1 MTRITHNVTTV
12 VLMTMALWLLA
23 SCTRPSHTVSIN
35 RPAPKTELPK
45 APTLSAADQLRYQS
59 FLYEGI
65 AQQTKGNYAAAFDL
79 LNHARTINPDA
90 PEVYYHLAGYYI
102 DMGNDSMAQ
111 AYFEKAVELDPTN
124 DAYVEKV
131 GQMYIN
137 QRDYAEA
144 IKTYEKVF
152 DANHKR
158 YDILQLLLQLYAV
171 QNDQNQML
179 HTLERMELL
188 DGGNEQI
195 SFSKMQIYEQQGK
208 KDKAFAELKALV
220 DKHPNDL
227 NYQVMFGNWL
237 LQNDKADEAVKIYRH
252 VLKEEPDNSLA
263 QMSMLD
269 YYRAKD
275 MTAEADGLLMQL
287 LKGKKTP
294 DNEKQALMRQYVMAS
309 VKANVDSTRI
319 LSVFDEVLQASP
331 STSML
336 LMKAAYMDLAKMEKD
351 TINTVLQ
358 QALAIEPDNVGAR
371 MQLVQN
377 VWSLQDYPRVIAL
390 AQVGQEYNPDE
401 MLFYYFEGFAHFLQ
415 DDHDQAL
422 EVFRKGTAQINDD
435 SNPEIVSDFYGM
447 MGDILHE
454 KGQAEEAFAAYDSCL
469 QWKPD
474 NIGALNNYAYYLSLQ
489 NRDLK
494 RAEQMSLKTVQ
505 AEPSNSTYLDTYAW
519 ILFMEERYDEAKE
532 YIDQALANDAEVS
545 AVIVEHAG
553 DIYAQCGDIPKAM
566 EYWLK
571 AKERGSDS
579 TTIDRKIKE
588 KKYIKEP

>member
-1 MTRITHNVTTV
+1 MTI
-12 VLMTMALWLLA
+12 ALWLLA
-23 SCTRPSHTVSIN
+23 SCTRPSHTVSIDK
-35 RPAPKTELPK
+35 PMPK
-45 APTLSAADQLRYQS
+45 AEYPKASTLSSSDQLRYQA

-65 AQQTKGNYAAAFDL
+65 SQQAKGNYAAAFDL
-79 LNHARTINPDA
+79 LDHARTINPTA

-102 DMGNDSMAQ
+102 DMGNDSIAQ
-111 AYFEKAVELDPTN
+111 AYFEKAVELAPTN

-152 DANHKR
+152 EANHKR
-158 YDILQLLLQLYAV
+158 YDVLQLLLQLYAV

-179 HTLERMELL
+179 HTLERMEVL

-195 SFSKMQIYEQQGK
+195 SSSKMQIYEQQGK

-237 LQNDKADEAVKIYRH
+237 LQNDKADEAVKIYRR

-294 DNEKQALMRQYVMAS
+294 ENEKQTLMRQYVVTS

-331 STSML
+331 TTSML
-336 LMKAAYMDLAKMEKD
+336 LMKAAYMDLAKMPKD
-351 TINTVLQ
+351 SINTVLQ

-371 MQLVQN
+371 LQLVQN
-377 VWSLQDYPRVIAL
+377 VWSQQDYPRVIAL
-390 AQVGQEYNPDE
+390 SQAGQEYNPDE
-401 MLFYYFEGFAHFLQ
+401 MLFYYFEGFAHFQQ
-415 DDHDQAL
+415 DDRDQAL

-435 SNPEIVSDFYGM
+435 SNPEIVSDFYAM

-454 KGQAEEAFAAYDSCL
+454 KGLTEEAFAAYDSCL

-474 NIGALNNYAYYLSLQ
+474 NIGALNNYAYFLSLQ

-553 DIYAQCGDIPKAM
+553 DIYAAYGDMAKAM
-566 EYWLK
+566 EYWLLSR
-571 AKERGSDS
+571 ERGSDS
-579 TTIDRKIKE
+579 TTLDRKIKE

>member
-1 MTRITHNVTTV
+1 MIYLIHKATSV
-12 VLMTMALWLLA
+12 VLMAMALCLLA
-23 SCTRPSHTVSIN
+23 SCTRPSHPVNIDKPMPKVAHPNVS
-35 RPAPKTELPK
+35 
-45 APTLSAADQLRYQS
+45 TLSPADQLRYRS
-59 FLYEGI
+59 FLYESI
-65 AQQTKGNYAAAFDL
+65 SQQAKGNYAAAFDL
-79 LNHARTINPDA
+79 LSHARTINPDA
-90 PEVYYHLAGYYI
+90 PEVYYHLAGYHV
-102 DMGNDSMAQ
+102 DMGNDSTAQ

-124 DAYVEKV
+124 DTYVEKV

-137 QRDYAEA
+137 QRKYAEA
-144 IKTYEKVF
+144 INIYEKVF
-152 DANHKR
+152 EANHKR

-171 QNDQNQML
+171 QNDQSQML

-208 KDKAFAELKALV
+208 KDKAFAELKALI

-252 VLKEEPDNSLA
+252 VLKEEPDNTLA

-275 MTAEADGLLMQL
+275 MTAEADILLMQL

-294 DNEKQALMRQYVMAS
+294 ESEKQALMRQYVMTS

-319 LSVFDEVLQASP
+319 LAVFDEVLQTAPTS
-331 STSML
+331 SML
-336 LMKAAYMDLAKMEKD
+336 IMKAAYMDLAQMEKD
-351 TINTVLQ
+351 TINTVLL
-358 QALAIEPDNVGAR
+358 QALALEPDNVSAR
-371 MQLVQN
+371 MQLIQN
-377 VWSLQDYPRVIAL
+377 IWDKQDYPRVIAL
-390 AQVGQEYNPDE
+390 SQTGQEYNPDE

-415 DDHDQAL
+415 DDHEQAL
-422 EVFRKGTAQINDD
+422 EVFRKGTAQINDE
-435 SNPEIVSDFYGM
+435 SNPEIVSDFYAM

-454 KGQAEEAFAAYDSCL
+454 KGQSEEAFAAYDSCL

-494 RAEQMSLKTVQ
+494 RAEQMSLKTIQ
-505 AEPSNSTYLDTYAW
+505 AEPTNSTYLDTYAW

-553 DIYAQCGDIPKAM
+553 DIYAAYGDIPKAM

-579 TTIDRKIKE
+579 TTLDRKIKE
-588 KKYIKEP
+588 KRYISH

>member
-1 MTRITHNVTTV
+1 MIYLIHKATSV
-12 VLMTMALWLLA
+12 VLMAIALWLLA
-23 SCTRPSHTVSIN
+23 SCTRPSHPVNIDKPMPKVAHPNVS
-35 RPAPKTELPK
+35 
-45 APTLSAADQLRYQS
+45 TLSPADQLRYRS
-59 FLYEGI
+59 FLYESI
-65 AQQTKGNYAAAFDL
+65 SQQTKGNYAAAFDL
-79 LNHARTINPDA
+79 LSHARTINPDA
-90 PEVYYHLAGYYI
+90 PEVYYHLAGYHV
-102 DMGNDSMAQ
+102 DMGNDSTAQ

-124 DAYVEKV
+124 DTYVEKV

-137 QRDYAEA
+137 QRKYAEA
-144 IKTYEKVF
+144 INIYEKVF
-152 DANHKR
+152 EANHKR

-171 QNDQNQML
+171 QNDQSQML

-208 KDKAFAELKALV
+208 KDKAFAELKALI

-252 VLKEEPDNSLA
+252 VLKEEPDNTLA

-275 MTAEADGLLMQL
+275 MTAEADILLMQL

-294 DNEKQALMRQYVMAS
+294 ESEKQALMRQYVMTS

-319 LSVFDEVLQASP
+319 LAVFDEVLQTAPTS
-331 STSML
+331 SML
-336 LMKAAYMDLAKMEKD
+336 IMKAAYMDLAQMEKD
-351 TINTVLQ
+351 TINTVLL
-358 QALAIEPDNVGAR
+358 QALALEPDNVSAR
-371 MQLVQN
+371 MQLIQN
-377 VWSLQDYPRVIAL
+377 IWGKQDYPRVIAL
-390 AQVGQEYNPDE
+390 SQTGQEYNPDE

-415 DDHDQAL
+415 DDHEQAL
-422 EVFRKGTAQINDD
+422 EVFRKGTAQINDE
-435 SNPEIVSDFYGM
+435 SNPEIVSDFYAM

-454 KGQAEEAFAAYDSCL
+454 KGQSEEAFAAYDSCL

-494 RAEQMSLKTVQ
+494 RAEQMSLKTIQ
-505 AEPSNSTYLDTYAW
+505 AEPTNSTYLDTYAW

-553 DIYAQCGDIPKAM
+553 DIYAAYGDIPKAM
-566 EYWLK
+566 EYWLLSR
-571 AKERGSDS
+571 ERGSDS
-579 TTIDRKIKE
+579 TTLDRKIKE
-588 KKYIKEP
+588 KRYISH

>member
-1 MTRITHNVTTV
+1 MIYLIHKATSV
-12 VLMTMALWLLA
+12 VLMAMALCLLA
-23 SCTRPSHTVSIN
+23 SCTRPSHPVNIDKPMPKVAHPNVS
-35 RPAPKTELPK
+35 
-45 APTLSAADQLRYQS
+45 TLSPADQLRYRS
-59 FLYEGI
+59 FLYESI
-65 AQQTKGNYAAAFDL
+65 SQQTKGNYAAAFDL
-79 LNHARTINPDA
+79 LSHARTINPDA
-90 PEVYYHLAGYYI
+90 PEVYYHLAGYHV
-102 DMGNDSMAQ
+102 DMGNDSTAQ

-124 DAYVEKV
+124 DTYVEKV

-137 QRDYAEA
+137 QRKYAEA
-144 IKTYEKVF
+144 INIYEKVF
-152 DANHKR
+152 EANHKR

-171 QNDQNQML
+171 QNDQSQML

-208 KDKAFAELKALV
+208 KDKAFAELKALI

-252 VLKEEPDNSLA
+252 VLKEEPDNTLA

-275 MTAEADGLLMQL
+275 MTAEADILLMQL

-294 DNEKQALMRQYVMAS
+294 ESEKQALMRQYVMTS

-319 LSVFDEVLQASP
+319 LAVFDEVLQTAPTS
-331 STSML
+331 SML
-336 LMKAAYMDLAKMEKD
+336 IMKAAYMDLAQMEKD
-351 TINTVLQ
+351 TINTVLL
-358 QALAIEPDNVGAR
+358 QALALEPDNVSAR
-371 MQLVQN
+371 MQLIQN
-377 VWSLQDYPRVIAL
+377 IWGKQDYPRVIAL
-390 AQVGQEYNPDE
+390 SQTGQEYNPDE

-415 DDHDQAL
+415 DDHEQAL
-422 EVFRKGTAQINDD
+422 EVFRKGTAQINDE
-435 SNPEIVSDFYGM
+435 SNPEIVSDFYAM

-454 KGQAEEAFAAYDSCL
+454 KGQSEEAFAAYDSCL

-494 RAEQMSLKTVQ
+494 RAEQMSLKTIQ
-505 AEPSNSTYLDTYAW
+505 AEPTNSTYLDTYAW

-553 DIYAQCGDIPKAM
+553 DIYAAYGDIPKAM
-566 EYWLK
+566 EYWLLSR
-571 AKERGSDS
+571 ERGSDS
-579 TTIDRKIKE
+579 TTLDRKIKE
-588 KKYIKEP
+588 KRYISH

>member
-1 MTRITHNVTTV
+1 MIYLIHKATSV
-12 VLMTMALWLLA
+12 VLMAMALWLLA
-23 SCTRPSHTVSIN
+23 SCTRPSHPVNIDKPMPKVAHPNVS
-35 RPAPKTELPK
+35 
-45 APTLSAADQLRYQS
+45 TLSPADQLRYRS
-59 FLYEGI
+59 FLYESI
-65 AQQTKGNYAAAFDL
+65 SQQTKGNYAAAFDL
-79 LNHARTINPDA
+79 LSHARTINPDA
-90 PEVYYHLAGYYI
+90 PEVYYHLAGYHV
-102 DMGNDSMAQ
+102 DMGNDSTAQ
-111 AYFEKAVELDPTN
+111 TYFEKAVELDPTN
-124 DAYVEKV
+124 DTYVEKV

-137 QRDYAEA
+137 QRKYAEA
-144 IKTYEKVF
+144 INIYEKVF
-152 DANHKR
+152 EANHKR

-171 QNDQNQML
+171 QNDQSQML

-208 KDKAFAELKALV
+208 KDKAFAELKALI

-252 VLKEEPDNSLA
+252 VLKEEPDNTLA

-275 MTAEADGLLMQL
+275 MTAEADILLMQL

-294 DNEKQALMRQYVMAS
+294 ESEKQALMRQYVMTS

-319 LSVFDEVLQASP
+319 LAVFDEVLQTAPTS
-331 STSML
+331 SML
-336 LMKAAYMDLAKMEKD
+336 IMKAAYMDLAQMEKD
-351 TINTVLQ
+351 TINTVLL
-358 QALAIEPDNVGAR
+358 QALALEPDNVSAR
-371 MQLVQN
+371 MQLIQN
-377 VWSLQDYPRVIAL
+377 IWGKQDYPRVIAL
-390 AQVGQEYNPDE
+390 SQTGQEYNPDE

-415 DDHDQAL
+415 DDHEQAL
-422 EVFRKGTAQINDD
+422 EVFRKGTAQINDE
-435 SNPEIVSDFYGM
+435 SNPEIVSDFYAM

-454 KGQAEEAFAAYDSCL
+454 KGQSEEAFAAYDSCL

-494 RAEQMSLKTVQ
+494 RAEQMSLKTIQ
-505 AEPSNSTYLDTYAW
+505 AEPTNSTYLDTYAW

-553 DIYAQCGDIPKAM
+553 DIYAAYGDIPKAM
-566 EYWLK
+566 EYWLLSR
-571 AKERGSDS
+571 ERGSDS
-579 TTIDRKIKE
+579 TTLDRKIKE
-588 KKYIKEP
+588 KRYISH

>member
-1 MTRITHNVTTV
+1 MIYLIHKATSV
-12 VLMTMALWLLA
+12 VLMAMALWLLA
-23 SCTRPSHTVSIN
+23 SCTRPSHPVNIDKPMPRVAHPNVS
-35 RPAPKTELPK
+35 
-45 APTLSAADQLRYQS
+45 TLSPADQLRYRS
-59 FLYEGI
+59 FLYESI
-65 AQQTKGNYAAAFDL
+65 SQQTKGNYAAAFDL
-79 LNHARTINPDA
+79 LSHARTINPDA
-90 PEVYYHLAGYYI
+90 PEVYYHLAGYHV
-102 DMGNDSMAQ
+102 DMGNDSTAQ

-124 DAYVEKV
+124 DTYVEKV

-137 QRDYAEA
+137 QRKYAEA
-144 IKTYEKVF
+144 INIYEKVF
-152 DANHKR
+152 EANHKR

-171 QNDQNQML
+171 QNDQSQML

-208 KDKAFAELKALV
+208 KDKAFAELKALI

-252 VLKEEPDNSLA
+252 VLKEEPDNTLA

-275 MTAEADGLLMQL
+275 MTAEADILLMQL

-294 DNEKQALMRQYVMAS
+294 ESEKQALMRQYVMTS

-319 LSVFDEVLQASP
+319 LAVFDEVLQTAPTS
-331 STSML
+331 SML
-336 LMKAAYMDLAKMEKD
+336 IMKAAYMDLAQMEKD
-351 TINTVLQ
+351 TINTVLL
-358 QALAIEPDNVGAR
+358 QALALEPDNVSAR
-371 MQLVQN
+371 MQLIQN
-377 VWSLQDYPRVIAL
+377 IWGKQDYPRVIAL
-390 AQVGQEYNPDE
+390 SQTGQEYNPDE

-415 DDHDQAL
+415 DDHEQAL
-422 EVFRKGTAQINDD
+422 EVFRKGTAQINDE
-435 SNPEIVSDFYGM
+435 SNPEIVSDFYAM

-454 KGQAEEAFAAYDSCL
+454 KGQSEEAFAAYDSCL

-494 RAEQMSLKTVQ
+494 RAEQMSLKTIQ
-505 AEPSNSTYLDTYAW
+505 AEPTNSTYLDTYAW

-553 DIYAQCGDIPKAM
+553 DIYAAYGDIPKAM

-579 TTIDRKIKE
+579 TTLDRKIKE
-588 KKYIKEP
+588 KRYISH

>member
-1 MTRITHNVTTV
+1 MIYLIHKATSV
-12 VLMTMALWLLA
+12 VLMAMALWLLA
-23 SCTRPSHTVSIN
+23 SCTRPSHPVNIDKPMPKVAHPNVS
-35 RPAPKTELPK
+35 
-45 APTLSAADQLRYQS
+45 TLSPADQLRYRS
-59 FLYEGI
+59 FLYESI
-65 AQQTKGNYAAAFDL
+65 SQQTKGNYAAAFDL
-79 LNHARTINPDA
+79 LSHARTINPDA
-90 PEVYYHLAGYYI
+90 PEVYYHLAGYHV
-102 DMGNDSMAQ
+102 DMGNDSTAQ

-124 DAYVEKV
+124 DTYVEKV

-137 QRDYAEA
+137 QRKYAEA
-144 IKTYEKVF
+144 INIYEKVF
-152 DANHKR
+152 EANHKR

-171 QNDQNQML
+171 QNDQSQML

-208 KDKAFAELKALV
+208 KDKAFAELKALI

-252 VLKEEPDNSLA
+252 VLKEEPDNTLA

-275 MTAEADGLLMQL
+275 MTAEADILLMQL

-294 DNEKQALMRQYVMAS
+294 ESEKQALMRQYVMAS

-319 LSVFDEVLQASP
+319 LAVFDEVLQTAPTS
-331 STSML
+331 SML
-336 LMKAAYMDLAKMEKD
+336 IMKAAYMDLAQMEKD
-351 TINTVLQ
+351 TINTVLL
-358 QALAIEPDNVGAR
+358 QALALEPDNVSAR
-371 MQLVQN
+371 MQLIQN
-377 VWSLQDYPRVIAL
+377 IWGKQDYPRVIAL
-390 AQVGQEYNPDE
+390 SQTGQEYNPDE

-415 DDHDQAL
+415 DDHEQAL
-422 EVFRKGTAQINDD
+422 EVFRKGTAQINDE
-435 SNPEIVSDFYGM
+435 SNPEIVSDFYAM

-454 KGQAEEAFAAYDSCL
+454 KGQSEEAFAAYDSCL

-494 RAEQMSLKTVQ
+494 RAEQMSLKTIQ
-505 AEPSNSTYLDTYAW
+505 AEPTNSTYLDTYAW

-553 DIYAQCGDIPKAM
+553 DIYAAYGDIPKAM

-579 TTIDRKIKE
+579 TTLDRKIKE
-588 KKYIKEP
+588 KRYISH

>member
-1 MTRITHNVTTV
+1 MIYLIHKATSV
-12 VLMTMALWLLA
+12 VLMAMALCLLA
-23 SCTRPSHTVSIN
+23 SCTRPSHPVNIDKPMPKVAHPNVS
-35 RPAPKTELPK
+35 
-45 APTLSAADQLRYQS
+45 TLSSADQLRYRS
-59 FLYEGI
+59 FLYESI
-65 AQQTKGNYAAAFDL
+65 SQQTKGNYAAAFDL
-79 LNHARTINPDA
+79 LSHARTINPDA
-90 PEVYYHLAGYYI
+90 PEVYYHLAGYHV
-102 DMGNDSMAQ
+102 DMGNDSTAQ

-124 DAYVEKV
+124 DTYVEKV

-137 QRDYAEA
+137 QRKYAEA
-144 IKTYEKVF
+144 INIYEKVF
-152 DANHKR
+152 EANHKR

-171 QNDQNQML
+171 QNDQSQML

-208 KDKAFAELKALV
+208 KDKAFAELKALI

-252 VLKEEPDNSLA
+252 VLKEEPDNTLA

-275 MTAEADGLLMQL
+275 MTAEADILLMQL

-294 DNEKQALMRQYVMAS
+294 ESEKQALMRQYVMTS

-319 LSVFDEVLQASP
+319 LAVFDEVLQTAPTS
-331 STSML
+331 SML
-336 LMKAAYMDLAKMEKD
+336 IMKAAYMDLAQMEKD
-351 TINTVLQ
+351 TINTVLL
-358 QALAIEPDNVGAR
+358 QALALEPDNVSAR
-371 MQLVQN
+371 MQLIQN
-377 VWSLQDYPRVIAL
+377 IWGKQDYPRVIAL
-390 AQVGQEYNPDE
+390 SQTGQEYNPDE

-415 DDHDQAL
+415 DDHEQAL
-422 EVFRKGTAQINDD
+422 EVFRKGTAQINDE
-435 SNPEIVSDFYGM
+435 SNPEIVSDFYAM

-454 KGQAEEAFAAYDSCL
+454 KGQSEEAFAAYDSCL

-494 RAEQMSLKTVQ
+494 RAEQMSLKTIQ
-505 AEPSNSTYLDTYAW
+505 AEPTNSTYLDTYAW

-553 DIYAQCGDIPKAM
+553 DIYAAYGDIPKAM

-579 TTIDRKIKE
+579 TTLDRKIKE
-588 KKYIKEP
+588 KRYISH

>member
-1 MTRITHNVTTV
+1 MIYLIHKATSV
-12 VLMTMALWLLA
+12 VLMAMALWLLA
-23 SCTRPSHTVSIN
+23 SCTRPSHPVNIDKPMPKVAHPNVS
-35 RPAPKTELPK
+35 
-45 APTLSAADQLRYQS
+45 TLSPADQLRYRS
-59 FLYEGI
+59 FLYESI
-65 AQQTKGNYAAAFDL
+65 SQQTKGNYAAAFDL
-79 LNHARTINPDA
+79 LSHARTINPDA
-90 PEVYYHLAGYYI
+90 PEVYYHLAGYHV
-102 DMGNDSMAQ
+102 DMGNDSTAQ

-124 DAYVEKV
+124 DTYVEKV

-137 QRDYAEA
+137 QRKYAEA
-144 IKTYEKVF
+144 INIYEKVF
-152 DANHKR
+152 EANHKR

-171 QNDQNQML
+171 QNDQSQML

-208 KDKAFAELKALV
+208 KDKAFAELKALI

-252 VLKEEPDNSLA
+252 VLKEEPDNTLA

-275 MTAEADGLLMQL
+275 MTAEADILLMQL

-294 DNEKQALMRQYVMAS
+294 ESEKQSLMRQYVMTS

-319 LSVFDEVLQASP
+319 LAVFDEVLQTAPTS
-331 STSML
+331 SML
-336 LMKAAYMDLAKMEKD
+336 IMKAAYMDLAQMEKD
-351 TINTVLQ
+351 TINTVLL
-358 QALAIEPDNVGAR
+358 QALALEPDNVSAR
-371 MQLVQN
+371 MQLIQN
-377 VWSLQDYPRVIAL
+377 IWGKQDYPRVIAL
-390 AQVGQEYNPDE
+390 SQTGQEYNPDE

-415 DDHDQAL
+415 DDHEQAL
-422 EVFRKGTAQINDD
+422 EVFRKGTAQINDE
-435 SNPEIVSDFYGM
+435 SNPEIVSDFYAM

-454 KGQAEEAFAAYDSCL
+454 KGQSEEAFAAYDSCL

-494 RAEQMSLKTVQ
+494 RAEQMSLKTIQ
-505 AEPSNSTYLDTYAW
+505 AEPTNSTYLDTYAW

-553 DIYAQCGDIPKAM
+553 DIYAAYGDIPKAM

-579 TTIDRKIKE
+579 TTLDRKIKE
-588 KKYIKEP
+588 KRYISH

>member
-1 MTRITHNVTTV
+1 MIYLIHKATSV
-12 VLMTMALWLLA
+12 VLMAMVLWLLA
-23 SCTRPSHTVSIN
+23 SCTRPSHPVNIDKPMPKVAHPNVS
-35 RPAPKTELPK
+35 
-45 APTLSAADQLRYQS
+45 TLSPADQLRYRS
-59 FLYEGI
+59 FLYESI
-65 AQQTKGNYAAAFDL
+65 SQQAKGNYAAAFDL
-79 LNHARTINPDA
+79 LSHARTINPDA
-90 PEVYYHLAGYYI
+90 PEVYYHLAGYHV
-102 DMGNDSMAQ
+102 DMGNDSTAQ

-124 DAYVEKV
+124 DTYVEKV

-137 QRDYAEA
+137 QRKYAEA
-144 IKTYEKVF
+144 INIYEKVF
-152 DANHKR
+152 EANHKR

-171 QNDQNQML
+171 QNDQSQML

-208 KDKAFAELKALV
+208 KDKAFAELKALI

-252 VLKEEPDNSLA
+252 VLKEEPDNTLA

-275 MTAEADGLLMQL
+275 MTAEADILLMQL

-294 DNEKQALMRQYVMAS
+294 ESEKQALMRQYVMTS

-319 LSVFDEVLQASP
+319 LAVFDEVLQTAPTS
-331 STSML
+331 SML
-336 LMKAAYMDLAKMEKD
+336 IMKAAYMDLAQMEKD
-351 TINTVLQ
+351 TINTVLL
-358 QALAIEPDNVGAR
+358 QALALEPDNVSAR
-371 MQLVQN
+371 MQLIQN
-377 VWSLQDYPRVIAL
+377 IWGKQDYPRVIAL
-390 AQVGQEYNPDE
+390 SQTGQEYNPDE

-415 DDHDQAL
+415 DDHEQAL
-422 EVFRKGTAQINDD
+422 EVFRKGTAQINDE
-435 SNPEIVSDFYGM
+435 SNPEIVSDFYAM

-454 KGQAEEAFAAYDSCL
+454 KGQSEEAFAAYDSCL

-494 RAEQMSLKTVQ
+494 RAEQMSLKTIQ
-505 AEPSNSTYLDTYAW
+505 AEPTNSTYLDTYAW

-553 DIYAQCGDIPKAM
+553 DIYAAYGDIPKAM

-579 TTIDRKIKE
+579 TTLDRKIKE
-588 KKYIKEP
+588 KRYISH

>member
-1 MTRITHNVTTV
+1 MIYLIHKATSV
-12 VLMTMALWLLA
+12 VLMAMALWLLA
-23 SCTRPSHTVSIN
+23 SCTRPSHPVNIDKPMPKVAQPNVS
-35 RPAPKTELPK
+35 
-45 APTLSAADQLRYQS
+45 TLSPADQLRYRS
-59 FLYEGI
+59 FLYESI
-65 AQQTKGNYAAAFDL
+65 SQQTKGNYAAAFDL
-79 LNHARTINPDA
+79 LSHARTINPDA
-90 PEVYYHLAGYYI
+90 PEVYYHLAGYHV
-102 DMGNDSMAQ
+102 DMGNDSTAQ

-124 DAYVEKV
+124 DTYVEKV

-137 QRDYAEA
+137 QRKYAEA
-144 IKTYEKVF
+144 INIYEKVF
-152 DANHKR
+152 EANHKR

-171 QNDQNQML
+171 QNDQSQML

-208 KDKAFAELKALV
+208 KDKAFAELKALI

-252 VLKEEPDNSLA
+252 VLKEEPDNTLA

-275 MTAEADGLLMQL
+275 MTAEADILLMQL

-294 DNEKQALMRQYVMAS
+294 ESEKQALMRQYVMTS

-319 LSVFDEVLQASP
+319 LAVFDEVLQTAPTS
-331 STSML
+331 SML
-336 LMKAAYMDLAKMEKD
+336 IMKAAYMDLAQMEKD
-351 TINTVLQ
+351 TINTVLL
-358 QALAIEPDNVGAR
+358 QALALEPDNVSAR
-371 MQLVQN
+371 LQLIQN
-377 VWSLQDYPRVIAL
+377 IWGKQDYPRVIAL
-390 AQVGQEYNPDE
+390 SQTGQEYNPDE

-415 DDHDQAL
+415 DDHEQAL
-422 EVFRKGTAQINDD
+422 EVFRKGTAQINDE
-435 SNPEIVSDFYGM
+435 SNPEIVSDFYAM

-454 KGQAEEAFAAYDSCL
+454 KGQSEEAFAAYDSCL

-494 RAEQMSLKTVQ
+494 RAEQMSLKTIQ
-505 AEPSNSTYLDTYAW
+505 AEPTNSTYLDTYAW

-553 DIYAQCGDIPKAM
+553 DIYAACGDIPKAM

-579 TTIDRKIKE
+579 TTLDRKIKE
-588 KKYIKEP
+588 KRYISH

>member
-1 MTRITHNVTTV
+1 
-12 VLMTMALWLLA
+12 MALWLLA
-23 SCTRPSHTVSIN
+23 SCTRPSHPVNIDKPMPKVAHPNVS
-35 RPAPKTELPK
+35 
-45 APTLSAADQLRYQS
+45 TLSPADQLRYRS
-59 FLYEGI
+59 FLYESI
-65 AQQTKGNYAAAFDL
+65 SQQTKGNYAAAFDL
-79 LNHARTINPDA
+79 LSHARTINPDA
-90 PEVYYHLAGYYI
+90 PEVYYHLAGYHV
-102 DMGNDSMAQ
+102 DMGNDSTAQ

-124 DAYVEKV
+124 DTYVEKV

-137 QRDYAEA
+137 QRKYAEA
-144 IKTYEKVF
+144 INIYEKVF
-152 DANHKR
+152 EANHKR

-171 QNDQNQML
+171 QNDQSQML

-208 KDKAFAELKALV
+208 KDKAFAELKALI

-252 VLKEEPDNSLA
+252 VLKEEPDNTLA

-275 MTAEADGLLMQL
+275 MTAEADILLMQL

-294 DNEKQALMRQYVMAS
+294 ESEKQALMRQYVMTS

-319 LSVFDEVLQASP
+319 LAVFDEVLQTAPTS
-331 STSML
+331 SML
-336 LMKAAYMDLAKMEKD
+336 IMKAAYMDLAQMEKD
-351 TINTVLQ
+351 TINTVLL
-358 QALAIEPDNVGAR
+358 QALALEPDNVSAR
-371 MQLVQN
+371 MQLIQN
-377 VWSLQDYPRVIAL
+377 IWGKQDYPRVIAL
-390 AQVGQEYNPDE
+390 SQTGQEYNPDE

-415 DDHDQAL
+415 DDHEQAL
-422 EVFRKGTAQINDD
+422 EVFRKGTAQINDE
-435 SNPEIVSDFYGM
+435 SNPEIVSDFYAM

-454 KGQAEEAFAAYDSCL
+454 KGQSEEAFAAYDSCL

-494 RAEQMSLKTVQ
+494 RAEQMSLKTIQ
-505 AEPSNSTYLDTYAW
+505 AEPTNSTYLDTYAW

-553 DIYAQCGDIPKAM
+553 DIYAACGDIPKAM

-579 TTIDRKIKE
+579 TTLDRKIKE
-588 KKYIKEP
+588 KRYISH

>member
-1 MTRITHNVTTV
+1 
-12 VLMTMALWLLA
+12 MALWLLA
-23 SCTRPSHTVSIN
+23 SCTRPSHPVNIDKPMPKVAHPNVS
-35 RPAPKTELPK
+35 
-45 APTLSAADQLRYQS
+45 TLSPADQLRYRS
-59 FLYEGI
+59 FLYESI
-65 AQQTKGNYAAAFDL
+65 SQQTKGNYAAAFDL
-79 LNHARTINPDA
+79 LSHARTINPDA
-90 PEVYYHLAGYYI
+90 PEVYYHLAGYHV
-102 DMGNDSMAQ
+102 DMGNDSTAQ

-124 DAYVEKV
+124 DTYVEKV

-137 QRDYAEA
+137 QRKYAEA
-144 IKTYEKVF
+144 INIYEKVF
-152 DANHKR
+152 EANHKR

-171 QNDQNQML
+171 QNDQSQML

-208 KDKAFAELKALV
+208 KDKAFAELKALI

-252 VLKEEPDNSLA
+252 VLKEEPDNTLA

-275 MTAEADGLLMQL
+275 MTAEADILLMQL

-294 DNEKQALMRQYVMAS
+294 ESEKQALMRQYVMTS

-319 LSVFDEVLQASP
+319 LAVFDEVLQTAPTS
-331 STSML
+331 SML
-336 LMKAAYMDLAKMEKD
+336 IMKAAYMDLAQMEKD
-351 TINTVLQ
+351 TINTVLL
-358 QALAIEPDNVGAR
+358 QALALEPDNVSAR
-371 MQLVQN
+371 LQLIQN
-377 VWSLQDYPRVIAL
+377 IWGKQDYPRVIAL
-390 AQVGQEYNPDE
+390 SQTGQEYNPDE

-415 DDHDQAL
+415 DDHEQAL
-422 EVFRKGTAQINDD
+422 EVFRKGTAQINDE
-435 SNPEIVSDFYGM
+435 SNPEIVSDFYAM

-454 KGQAEEAFAAYDSCL
+454 KGQSEEAFAAYDSCL

-494 RAEQMSLKTVQ
+494 RAEQMSLKTIQ
-505 AEPSNSTYLDTYAW
+505 AEPTNSTYLDTYAW

-553 DIYAQCGDIPKAM
+553 DIYAACGDIPKAM

-579 TTIDRKIKE
+579 TTLDRKIKE
-588 KKYIKEP
+588 KRYISH

>member
-1 MTRITHNVTTV
+1 MIYLIHKATSV
-12 VLMTMALWLLA
+12 VLMAMALWLLA
-23 SCTRPSHTVSIN
+23 SCTRPSHPVNIDKPMPKVAHPNVS
-35 RPAPKTELPK
+35 
-45 APTLSAADQLRYQS
+45 TLSPADQLRYRS
-59 FLYEGI
+59 FLYESI
-65 AQQTKGNYAAAFDL
+65 SQQTKGNYAAAFDL
-79 LNHARTINPDA
+79 LSHARTINPDA
-90 PEVYYHLAGYYI
+90 PEVYYHLAGYHV
-102 DMGNDSMAQ
+102 DMGNDSTAQ

-124 DAYVEKV
+124 DTYVEKV

-137 QRDYAEA
+137 QRKYAEA
-144 IKTYEKVF
+144 INIYEKVF
-152 DANHKR
+152 EANHKR

-171 QNDQNQML
+171 QNDQSQML

-208 KDKAFAELKALV
+208 KDKAFAELKALI

-252 VLKEEPDNSLA
+252 VLKEEPDNTLA

-275 MTAEADGLLMQL
+275 MTAEADILLMQL

-294 DNEKQALMRQYVMAS
+294 ESEKQALMRQYVMTS

-319 LSVFDEVLQASP
+319 LAVFDEVLQTAPTS
-331 STSML
+331 SML
-336 LMKAAYMDLAKMEKD
+336 IMKAAYMDLAQMEKD
-351 TINTVLQ
+351 TINTVLL
-358 QALAIEPDNVGAR
+358 QALALEPDNVSAR
-371 MQLVQN
+371 MQLIQN
-377 VWSLQDYPRVIAL
+377 IWDKQDYPRVIAL
-390 AQVGQEYNPDE
+390 SQTGQEYNPDE

-415 DDHDQAL
+415 DDHEQAL
-422 EVFRKGTAQINDD
+422 EVFRKGTAQINDE
-435 SNPEIVSDFYGM
+435 SNPEIVSDFYAM

-454 KGQAEEAFAAYDSCL
+454 KGQSEEAFAAYDSCL

-494 RAEQMSLKTVQ
+494 RAEQMSLKTIQ
-505 AEPSNSTYLDTYAW
+505 AEPTNSTYLDTYAW

-553 DIYAQCGDIPKAM
+553 DIYAAYGDIPKAM

-579 TTIDRKIKE
+579 TTLDRKIKE
-588 KKYIKEP
+588 KRYISH

>member
-1 MTRITHNVTTV
+1 MIYLIHKATSV
-12 VLMTMALWLLA
+12 VLMAMVLWLLA
-23 SCTRPSHTVSIN
+23 SCTRPSHPVNIDKPMPKVAHPNVS
-35 RPAPKTELPK
+35 
-45 APTLSAADQLRYQS
+45 TLSPADQLRYRS
-59 FLYEGI
+59 FLYESI
-65 AQQTKGNYAAAFDL
+65 SQQTKGNYAAAFDL
-79 LNHARTINPDA
+79 LSHARTINPDA
-90 PEVYYHLAGYYI
+90 PEVYYHLAGYHV
-102 DMGNDSMAQ
+102 DMGNDSTAQ

-124 DAYVEKV
+124 DTYVEKV

-137 QRDYAEA
+137 QRKYAEA
-144 IKTYEKVF
+144 INIYEKVF
-152 DANHKR
+152 EANHKR

-171 QNDQNQML
+171 QNDQSQML

-208 KDKAFAELKALV
+208 KDKAFAELKALI

-252 VLKEEPDNSLA
+252 VLKEEPDNTLA

-275 MTAEADGLLMQL
+275 MTAEADILLMQL

-294 DNEKQALMRQYVMAS
+294 ESEKQALMRQYVMTS

-319 LSVFDEVLQASP
+319 LAVFDEVLQTAPTS
-331 STSML
+331 SML
-336 LMKAAYMDLAKMEKD
+336 IMKAAYMDLAQMEKD
-351 TINTVLQ
+351 TINTVLL
-358 QALAIEPDNVGAR
+358 QALALEPDNVSAR
-371 MQLVQN
+371 MQLIQN
-377 VWSLQDYPRVIAL
+377 IWGKQDYPRVIAL
-390 AQVGQEYNPDE
+390 SQTGQEYNPDE

-415 DDHDQAL
+415 DDHEQAL
-422 EVFRKGTAQINDD
+422 EVFRKGTAQINDE
-435 SNPEIVSDFYGM
+435 SNPEIVSDFYAM

-454 KGQAEEAFAAYDSCL
+454 KGQSEEAFAAYDSCL

-494 RAEQMSLKTVQ
+494 RAEQMSLKTIQ
-505 AEPSNSTYLDTYAW
+505 AEPTNSTYLDTYAW

-553 DIYAQCGDIPKAM
+553 DIYAAYGDIPKAM

-579 TTIDRKIKE
+579 TTLDRKIKE
-588 KKYIKEP
+588 KRYISH

>member
-1 MTRITHNVTTV
+1 MIYLIHKATSV
-12 VLMTMALWLLA
+12 VLMAMALWLLA
-23 SCTRPSHTVSIN
+23 SCTRPSHPVNIDKPMPKVAHPNVS
-35 RPAPKTELPK
+35 
-45 APTLSAADQLRYQS
+45 TLSPADQLRYRS
-59 FLYEGI
+59 FLYESI
-65 AQQTKGNYAAAFDL
+65 SQQTKGNYAAAFDL
-79 LNHARTINPDA
+79 LSHARTINPDA
-90 PEVYYHLAGYYI
+90 PEVYCHLAGYHV
-102 DMGNDSMAQ
+102 DMGNDSTAQ

-124 DAYVEKV
+124 DTYVEKV

-137 QRDYAEA
+137 QRKYAEA
-144 IKTYEKVF
+144 INIYEKVF
-152 DANHKR
+152 EANHKR

-171 QNDQNQML
+171 QNDQSQML

-208 KDKAFAELKALV
+208 KDKAFAELKALI

-252 VLKEEPDNSLA
+252 VLKEEPDNTLA

-275 MTAEADGLLMQL
+275 MTAEADILLMQL

-294 DNEKQALMRQYVMAS
+294 ESEKQALMRQYVMTS

-319 LSVFDEVLQASP
+319 LAVFDEVLQTAPTS
-331 STSML
+331 SML
-336 LMKAAYMDLAKMEKD
+336 IMKAAYMDLAQMEKD
-351 TINTVLQ
+351 TINTVLL
-358 QALAIEPDNVGAR
+358 QALALEPDNVSAR
-371 MQLVQN
+371 MQLIQN
-377 VWSLQDYPRVIAL
+377 IWGKQDYPRVIAL
-390 AQVGQEYNPDE
+390 SQTGQEYNPDE

-415 DDHDQAL
+415 DDHEQAL
-422 EVFRKGTAQINDD
+422 EVFRKGTAQINDE
-435 SNPEIVSDFYGM
+435 SNPEIVSDFYAM

-454 KGQAEEAFAAYDSCL
+454 KGQSEEAFAAYDSCL

-494 RAEQMSLKTVQ
+494 RAEQMSLKTIQ
-505 AEPSNSTYLDTYAW
+505 AEPTNSTYLDTYAW

-553 DIYAQCGDIPKAM
+553 DIYAAYGDIPKAM
-566 EYWLK
+566 EYWLLSR
-571 AKERGSDS
+571 ERGSDS
-579 TTIDRKIKE
+579 TTLDRKIKE
-588 KKYIKEP
+588 KRYISH

>member
-1 MTRITHNVTTV
+1 MIYLIHKATSV
-12 VLMTMALWLLA
+12 VLMAMALWLLA
-23 SCTRPSHTVSIN
+23 SCTRPSHPVNIDKPMPKVAHPNVS
-35 RPAPKTELPK
+35 
-45 APTLSAADQLRYQS
+45 TLSPADQLRYRS
-59 FLYEGI
+59 FLYESI
-65 AQQTKGNYAAAFDL
+65 SQQAKGNYAAAFDL
-79 LNHARTINPDA
+79 LSHARTINPDA
-90 PEVYYHLAGYYI
+90 PEVYYHLAGYHV
-102 DMGNDSMAQ
+102 DMGNDSTAQ

-124 DAYVEKV
+124 DTYVEKV

-137 QRDYAEA
+137 QRKYAEA
-144 IKTYEKVF
+144 INIYEKVF
-152 DANHKR
+152 EANHKR

-171 QNDQNQML
+171 QNDQSQML

-208 KDKAFAELKALV
+208 KDKAFAELKALI

-252 VLKEEPDNSLA
+252 VLKEEPDNTLA

-275 MTAEADGLLMQL
+275 MTAEADILLMQL

-294 DNEKQALMRQYVMAS
+294 ESEKQALMRQYVMTS

-319 LSVFDEVLQASP
+319 LAVFDEVLQTAPTS
-331 STSML
+331 SML
-336 LMKAAYMDLAKMEKD
+336 IMKAAYMDLAQMEKD
-351 TINTVLQ
+351 TINTVLL
-358 QALAIEPDNVGAR
+358 QALALEPDNVSAR
-371 MQLVQN
+371 MQLIQN
-377 VWSLQDYPRVIAL
+377 IWDKQDYPRVIAL
-390 AQVGQEYNPDE
+390 SQTGQEYNPDE

-415 DDHDQAL
+415 DDHEQAL
-422 EVFRKGTAQINDD
+422 EVFRKGTAQINDE
-435 SNPEIVSDFYGM
+435 SNPEIVSDFYAM

-454 KGQAEEAFAAYDSCL
+454 KGQSEEAFAAYDSCL

-494 RAEQMSLKTVQ
+494 RAEQMSLKTIQ
-505 AEPSNSTYLDTYAW
+505 AEPTNSTYLDTYAW

-553 DIYAQCGDIPKAM
+553 DIYAAYGDIPKAM

-579 TTIDRKIKE
+579 TTLDRKIKE
-588 KKYIKEP
+588 KRYISH

>member
-1 MTRITHNVTTV
+1 MIYLIHKATSV
-12 VLMTMALWLLA
+12 VLMAMALWLLA
-23 SCTRPSHTVSIN
+23 SCTQPSHPVNIDKPMPKVAHPNVS
-35 RPAPKTELPK
+35 
-45 APTLSAADQLRYQS
+45 TLSPADQLRYRS
-59 FLYEGI
+59 FLYESI
-65 AQQTKGNYAAAFDL
+65 SQQTKGNYAAAFDL
-79 LNHARTINPDA
+79 LSHARTINPDA
-90 PEVYYHLAGYYI
+90 PEVYYHLAGYHV
-102 DMGNDSMAQ
+102 DMGNDSTAQ

-124 DAYVEKV
+124 DTYVEKV

-137 QRDYAEA
+137 QRKYAEA
-144 IKTYEKVF
+144 INIYEKVF
-152 DANHKR
+152 EANHKR

-171 QNDQNQML
+171 QNDQSQML

-208 KDKAFAELKALV
+208 KDKAFAELKALI

-252 VLKEEPDNSLA
+252 VLKEEPDNTLA

-275 MTAEADGLLMQL
+275 MTAEADILLMQL

-294 DNEKQALMRQYVMAS
+294 ESEKQALMRQYVMAS

-319 LSVFDEVLQASP
+319 LAVFDEVLQTAPTS
-331 STSML
+331 SML
-336 LMKAAYMDLAKMEKD
+336 IMKAAYMDLAQMEKD
-351 TINTVLQ
+351 TINTVLL
-358 QALAIEPDNVGAR
+358 QALALEPDNVSAR
-371 MQLVQN
+371 MQLIQN
-377 VWSLQDYPRVIAL
+377 IWGKQDYPRVIAL
-390 AQVGQEYNPDE
+390 SQTGQEYNPDE

-415 DDHDQAL
+415 DDHEQAL
-422 EVFRKGTAQINDD
+422 EVFRKGTAQINDE
-435 SNPEIVSDFYGM
+435 SNPEIVSDFYAM

-454 KGQAEEAFAAYDSCL
+454 KGQSEEAFAAYDSCL

-494 RAEQMSLKTVQ
+494 RAEQMSLKTIQ
-505 AEPSNSTYLDTYAW
+505 AEPTNSTYLDTYAW

-553 DIYAQCGDIPKAM
+553 DIYAAYGDIPKAM

-579 TTIDRKIKE
+579 TTLDRKIKE
-588 KKYIKEP
+588 KRYISH

>member
-1 MTRITHNVTTV
+1 MIYLIHKATSV
-12 VLMTMALWLLA
+12 VLMAMALWLLA
-23 SCTRPSHTVSIN
+23 SCTRPSHPVNIDKPMPKVAQPNVS
-35 RPAPKTELPK
+35 
-45 APTLSAADQLRYQS
+45 TLSPADQLRYRS
-59 FLYEGI
+59 FLYESI
-65 AQQTKGNYAAAFDL
+65 SQQTKGNYAAAFDL
-79 LNHARTINPDA
+79 LSHARTINPDA
-90 PEVYYHLAGYYI
+90 PEVYYHLAGYHV
-102 DMGNDSMAQ
+102 DMGNDSTAQ

-124 DAYVEKV
+124 DTYVEKV

-137 QRDYAEA
+137 QRKYAEA
-144 IKTYEKVF
+144 INIYEKVF
-152 DANHKR
+152 EANHKR

-171 QNDQNQML
+171 QNDQSQML

-208 KDKAFAELKALV
+208 KDKAFAELKALI

-252 VLKEEPDNSLA
+252 VLKEEPDNTLA

-269 YYRAKD
+269 YYRAKN
-275 MTAEADGLLMQL
+275 MTAEADILLMQL

-294 DNEKQALMRQYVMAS
+294 ESEKQALMRQYVMTS

-319 LSVFDEVLQASP
+319 LAVFDEVLQTAPTS
-331 STSML
+331 SML
-336 LMKAAYMDLAKMEKD
+336 IMKAAYMDLAQMEKD
-351 TINTVLQ
+351 TINTVLL
-358 QALAIEPDNVGAR
+358 QALALEPDNVSAR
-371 MQLVQN
+371 LQLIQN
-377 VWSLQDYPRVIAL
+377 IWGKQDYPRVIAL
-390 AQVGQEYNPDE
+390 SQTGQEYNPDE

-415 DDHDQAL
+415 DDHEQAL
-422 EVFRKGTAQINDD
+422 EVFRKGTAQINDE
-435 SNPEIVSDFYGM
+435 SNPEIVSDFYAM

-454 KGQAEEAFAAYDSCL
+454 KGQSEEAFAAYDSCL

-494 RAEQMSLKTVQ
+494 RAEQMSLKTIQ
-505 AEPSNSTYLDTYAW
+505 AEPTNSTYLDTYAW

-553 DIYAQCGDIPKAM
+553 DIYAACGDIPKAM

-579 TTIDRKIKE
+579 TTLDRKIKE
-588 KKYIKEP
+588 KRYISH

>member
-1 MTRITHNVTTV
+1 MIYLIHKATSV
-12 VLMTMALWLLA
+12 VLMAMALWLLA
-23 SCTRPSHTVSIN
+23 SCTRPSHPVNIDKPMPKVAHPNVS
-35 RPAPKTELPK
+35 
-45 APTLSAADQLRYQS
+45 TLSPADQLRYRS
-59 FLYEGI
+59 FLYESI
-65 AQQTKGNYAAAFDL
+65 SQQTKGNYAAAFDL
-79 LNHARTINPDA
+79 LSHARTINPDA
-90 PEVYYHLAGYYI
+90 PEVYYHLAGYHV
-102 DMGNDSMAQ
+102 DMGNDSTAQ

-124 DAYVEKV
+124 DTYVEKV

-137 QRDYAEA
+137 QRKYAEA
-144 IKTYEKVF
+144 INIYEKVF
-152 DANHKR
+152 EANHKR

-171 QNDQNQML
+171 QNDQSQML

-208 KDKAFAELKALV
+208 KDKAFAELKALI

-252 VLKEEPDNSLA
+252 VLKEEPDNTLA

-275 MTAEADGLLMQL
+275 MTAEADILLMQL

-294 DNEKQALMRQYVMAS
+294 ESEKQALMRQYVMAS

-319 LSVFDEVLQASP
+319 LAVFDEVLQTAPTS
-331 STSML
+331 SML
-336 LMKAAYMDLAKMEKD
+336 IMKAAYMDLAQMEKD
-351 TINTVLQ
+351 TINTVLL
-358 QALAIEPDNVGAR
+358 QALTLEPDNVSAR
-371 MQLVQN
+371 MQLIQN
-377 VWSLQDYPRVIAL
+377 IWDKQDYPRVIAL
-390 AQVGQEYNPDE
+390 SQTGQEYNPDE

-415 DDHDQAL
+415 DDHEQAL
-422 EVFRKGTAQINDD
+422 EVFRKGTAQINDE
-435 SNPEIVSDFYGM
+435 SNPEIVSDFYAM

-454 KGQAEEAFAAYDSCL
+454 KGQSEEAFAAYDSCL

-494 RAEQMSLKTVQ
+494 RAEQMSLKTIQ
-505 AEPSNSTYLDTYAW
+505 AEPTNSTYLDTYAW

-553 DIYAQCGDIPKAM
+553 DIYAAYGDIPKAM

-579 TTIDRKIKE
+579 TTLDRKIKE
-588 KKYIKEP
+588 KRYISH

>member
-1 MTRITHNVTTV
+1 MIYLIHKATSV
-12 VLMTMALWLLA
+12 VLMAMALWLLA
-23 SCTRPSHTVSIN
+23 SCTRPSHPVNIDKPMPKVAHPNVS
-35 RPAPKTELPK
+35 
-45 APTLSAADQLRYQS
+45 TLSPADQLRYRS
-59 FLYEGI
+59 FLYESI
-65 AQQTKGNYAAAFDL
+65 SQQTKGNYAAAFDL
-79 LNHARTINPDA
+79 LSHARTINPDA
-90 PEVYYHLAGYYI
+90 PEVYYHLAGYHV
-102 DMGNDSMAQ
+102 DMGNDSTAQ

-124 DAYVEKV
+124 DTYVEKV

-137 QRDYAEA
+137 QRKYAEA
-144 IKTYEKVF
+144 INIYEKVF
-152 DANHKR
+152 EANHKR

-171 QNDQNQML
+171 QNDQSQML

-208 KDKAFAELKALV
+208 KDKAFAELKALI

-252 VLKEEPDNSLA
+252 VLKEEPDNTLA

-275 MTAEADGLLMQL
+275 MTAEADILLMQL

-294 DNEKQALMRQYVMAS
+294 ESEKQALMRQYVMTS

-319 LSVFDEVLQASP
+319 LAVFDEVLQTAPTS
-331 STSML
+331 SML
-336 LMKAAYMDLAKMEKD
+336 IMKAAYMDLAQMEKD
-351 TINTVLQ
+351 TINTVLL
-358 QALAIEPDNVGAR
+358 QALALEPDNVSAR
-371 MQLVQN
+371 LQLIQN
-377 VWSLQDYPRVIAL
+377 IWGKQDYPRVIAL
-390 AQVGQEYNPDE
+390 SQTGQEYNPDE

-415 DDHDQAL
+415 DDHEQAL
-422 EVFRKGTAQINDD
+422 EVFRKGTAQINDE
-435 SNPEIVSDFYGM
+435 SNPEIVSDFYAM

-454 KGQAEEAFAAYDSCL
+454 KGQSEEAFAAYDSCL

-494 RAEQMSLKTVQ
+494 RAEQMSLKTIQ
-505 AEPSNSTYLDTYAW
+505 AEPTNSTYLDTYAW

-553 DIYAQCGDIPKAM
+553 DIYAAYGDIPKAM

-579 TTIDRKIKE
+579 TTLDRKIKE
-588 KKYIKEP
+588 KRYISH

>member
-1 MTRITHNVTTV
+1 MIYLIHKATSV
-12 VLMTMALWLLA
+12 VLMAMALWLLA
-23 SCTRPSHTVSIN
+23 SCTRPSHPVNIDKPMPKVAHPNVS
-35 RPAPKTELPK
+35 
-45 APTLSAADQLRYQS
+45 TLSPADQLRYRS
-59 FLYEGI
+59 FLYESI
-65 AQQTKGNYAAAFDL
+65 SQQTKGNYAAAFDL
-79 LNHARTINPDA
+79 LSHARTINPDA
-90 PEVYYHLAGYYI
+90 PEVYYHLAGYHV
-102 DMGNDSMAQ
+102 DMGNDSTAQ

-124 DAYVEKV
+124 DTYVEKV

-137 QRDYAEA
+137 QRKYAEA
-144 IKTYEKVF
+144 INIYEKVF
-152 DANHKR
+152 EANHKR

-171 QNDQNQML
+171 QNDQSQML

-208 KDKAFAELKALV
+208 KDKAFAELKALI

-252 VLKEEPDNSLA
+252 VLKEEPDNTLA

-275 MTAEADGLLMQL
+275 MTAEADILLMQL

-294 DNEKQALMRQYVMAS
+294 ESEKQALMRQYVMTS

-319 LSVFDEVLQASP
+319 LAVFDEVLQTAPTS
-331 STSML
+331 SML
-336 LMKAAYMDLAKMEKD
+336 IMKAAYMDLAQMEKD
-351 TINTVLQ
+351 TINTVLL
-358 QALAIEPDNVGAR
+358 QALALEPDNVSAR
-371 MQLVQN
+371 MQLIQN
-377 VWSLQDYPRVIAL
+377 IWGKQDYPRVIAL
-390 AQVGQEYNPDE
+390 SQTGQEYNPDE

-415 DDHDQAL
+415 DDHEQAL
-422 EVFRKGTAQINDD
+422 EVFRKGTAQINDE
-435 SNPEIVSDFYGM
+435 SNPEIVSDFYAM

-454 KGQAEEAFAAYDSCL
+454 KGQSEEAFAAYDSCL

-494 RAEQMSLKTVQ
+494 RAEQMSLKTIQ
-505 AEPSNSTYLDTYAW
+505 AEPTNSTYLDTYAW

-553 DIYAQCGDIPKAM
+553 DIYAAYGDIPKAM

-579 TTIDRKIKE
+579 TTLDRKIKE
-588 KKYIKEP
+588 KRYISH

>member
-1 MTRITHNVTTV
+1 MIYLIHKATSV
-12 VLMTMALWLLA
+12 VLMAMALWLLA
-23 SCTRPSHTVSIN
+23 SCTRSSHPVNIDKPMPKVAHPNVS
-35 RPAPKTELPK
+35 
-45 APTLSAADQLRYQS
+45 TLSPADQLRYRS
-59 FLYEGI
+59 FLYESI
-65 AQQTKGNYAAAFDL
+65 SQQAKGNYAAAFDL
-79 LNHARTINPDA
+79 LSHARTINPDA
-90 PEVYYHLAGYYI
+90 PEVYYHLAGYHV
-102 DMGNDSMAQ
+102 DMGNDSTAQ

-124 DAYVEKV
+124 DTYVEKV

-137 QRDYAEA
+137 QRKYAEA
-144 IKTYEKVF
+144 INIYEKVF
-152 DANHKR
+152 EANHKR

-171 QNDQNQML
+171 QNDQSQML

-208 KDKAFAELKALV
+208 KDKAFAELKALI

-252 VLKEEPDNSLA
+252 VLKEEPDNTLA

-275 MTAEADGLLMQL
+275 MTAEADILLMQL

-294 DNEKQALMRQYVMAS
+294 ESEKQALMRQYVMTS

-319 LSVFDEVLQASP
+319 LAVFDEVLQTAPTS
-331 STSML
+331 SML
-336 LMKAAYMDLAKMEKD
+336 IMKAAYMDLAQMEKD
-351 TINTVLQ
+351 TINTVLL
-358 QALAIEPDNVGAR
+358 QALALEPDNVSAR
-371 MQLVQN
+371 MQLIQN
-377 VWSLQDYPRVIAL
+377 IWGKQDYPRVIAL
-390 AQVGQEYNPDE
+390 SQTGQEYNPDE

-415 DDHDQAL
+415 DDHEQAL
-422 EVFRKGTAQINDD
+422 EVFRKGTAQINDE
-435 SNPEIVSDFYGM
+435 SNPEIVSDFYAM

-454 KGQAEEAFAAYDSCL
+454 KGQSEEAFAAYDSCL

-494 RAEQMSLKTVQ
+494 RAEQMSLKTIQ
-505 AEPSNSTYLDTYAW
+505 AEPTNSTYLDTYAW

-553 DIYAQCGDIPKAM
+553 DIYAAYGDIPKAM

-579 TTIDRKIKE
+579 TTLDRKIKE
-588 KKYIKEP
+588 KRYISH